1 MESYSLIQCFL
12 IVEGVTSPDTT
23 TSPPSKQRFRIT
35 YNAIQT
41 ILCWY
46 FHIDHCV
53 ISYTGKLLSLR
64 DNYCGK
70 WPSVNHARKSVHFQA
85 LLKSYCYCLVSKS
98 CPTLCNPVDY
108 SPPGSSVYGVLQ
120 AKILEWVTILFSR
133 GSSPPRDQTQI
144 SCIAGRLFITESS
157 GKHPWKVE
165 IRQSIR
171 REILAA

>member
-120 AKILEWVTILFSR
+120 AKILEWVAMPFSR
-133 GSSPPRDQTQI
+133 GSSQPRDWIQV
-144 SCIAGRLFITESS
+144 SHIAGGFFTVCAIRKQIDSTSLLRLLWEQMT
-157 GKHPWKVE
+157 
-165 IRQSIR
+165 
-171 REILAA
+171 